1 MLIVNH
7 GPSFEVGYTLANIGG
22 ETMKFWKIKKIENN
36 SEPIIFDLDLS
47 YKYFNWVIKIEWILR
62 SLDFQSNGRTL
73 F

>member
-1 MLIVNH
+1 
-7 GPSFEVGYTLANIGG
+7 
-22 ETMKFWKIKKIENN
+22 MKFWKIKKIENN
-36 SEPIIFDLDLS
+36 PEPIIFDLDLS